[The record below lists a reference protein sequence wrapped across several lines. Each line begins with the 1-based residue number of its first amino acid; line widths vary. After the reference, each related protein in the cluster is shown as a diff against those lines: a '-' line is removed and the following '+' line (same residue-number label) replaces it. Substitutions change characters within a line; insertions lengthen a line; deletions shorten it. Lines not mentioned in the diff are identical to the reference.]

1 MHNVTQGLMDL
12 VSPTYDTRLKKTP
25 VYTVIS
31 AKNLSY
37 LRPVTHQSIQIF
49 QMIVTSWK
57 YKLVE
62 VFLEDSFDTSLYC
75 AVQLNGVVHEPND
88 LNGWCRD
95 YSRGP
100 AENWADSD
108 GHFKLGDV
116 NAIL

>member
-57 YKLVE
+57 YKSVK

-75 AVQLNGVVHEPND
+75 AVQLNVVVHEPND
-88 LNGWCRD
+88 LNGCRD